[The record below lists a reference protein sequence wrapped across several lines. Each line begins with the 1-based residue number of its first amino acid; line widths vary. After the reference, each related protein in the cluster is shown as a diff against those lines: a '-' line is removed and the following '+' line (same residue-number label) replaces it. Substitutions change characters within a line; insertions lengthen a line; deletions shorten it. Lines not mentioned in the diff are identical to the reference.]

1 MKRILLVEDEA
12 IVRGP
17 IASLLQREGYE
28 VDVAAAEDEAI
39 RLARASLPDL
49 VMLDVHLESGQTGI
63 QVCERLR
70 ATPRMERV
78 PIMML
83 TSDSQRETVM
93 RCIAAGAN
101 DYFLKIGFEFDSL
114 LARIKNWIGGPA
126 PEDPPEPQQQGRW

>member
-17 IASLLQREGYE
+17 IASLLQREGYA
-28 VDVAAAEDEAI
+28 VDSAAAEDEAI
-39 RLARASLPDL
+39 RLAKANVPDL
-49 VMLDVHLESGQTGI
+49 VMLDVHLQSGQTGI
-63 QVCERLR
+63 EVCQRLR

-83 TSDSQRETVM
+83 TADSQRETVM

-101 DYFLKIGFEFDSL
+101 DYYLKIGFDLDSL
-114 LARIKNWIGGPA
+114 LARIKKWIGGPA
-126 PEDPPEPQQQGRW
+126 PEDQPEPQQQERW

>member
-101 DYFLKIGFEFDSL
+101 DYFLKIGFDFDSL
-114 LARIKNWIGGPA
+114 LARIKKWIGGPA
-126 PEDPPEPQQQGRW
+126 PEDQPEPDRQEKF